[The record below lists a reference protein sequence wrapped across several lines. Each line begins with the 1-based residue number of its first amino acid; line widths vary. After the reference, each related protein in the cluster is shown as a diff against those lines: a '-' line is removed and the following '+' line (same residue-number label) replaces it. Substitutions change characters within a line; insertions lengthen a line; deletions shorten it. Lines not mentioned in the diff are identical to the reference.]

1 MAVVMYLLMIFV
13 WGFSWI
19 AIKWQHG
26 EVATEVSIFYRFAI
40 ASLLMFAIG
49 FAFNKLQAVKLRQ
62 HPWFALQGV
71 CLFCLNFI
79 AFYTATHYI
88 ASGLTAVIMA
98 TAPIFNAIHGRIFYG
113 TPTSRNFWLGVCV
126 GLGGISLLFG
136 ADLLATQ
143 WSQNLVWGLLFS
155 LLGTWFFSIGNMISM
170 RNSRDNVSPFT
181 STAYAMCYGS
191 AALLLIIWFKDLS
204 FSLPLTTSYL
214 GSLFYLAVIA
224 SVIGFTAYLI
234 LVERIGANAAAYLL
248 VITPVVALSVSS
260 VFEDYQWTWY
270 SSVGLL
276 LVALGNMLTR
286 RQKPLAW
293 FKSSATPVVKA

>member
-1 MAVVMYLLMIFV
+1 MAAVMYLLMIFV

-62 HPWFALQGV
+62 HSWFALQGV

-113 TPTSRNFWLGVCV
+113 TPTTRNFWLGVSV
-126 GLGGISLLFG
+126 GLGGIILLFG

-143 WSQNLVWGLLFS
+143 WSQTLVWGLLFS

-181 STAYAMCYGS
+181 STAYGMCYGS
-191 AALLLIIWFKDLS
+191 
-204 FSLPLTTSYL
+204 
-214 GSLFYLAVIA
+214 
-224 SVIGFTAYLI
+224 
-234 LVERIGANAAAYLL
+234 AAYLL

-260 VFEDYQWTWY
+260 VFEDYHWTWY

-286 RQKPLAW
+286 RQRPLAW
-293 FKSSATPVVKA
+293 FKSSVTPALKA